1 MTRRLVVVSAGL
13 SQPSSTRLLADRLAA
28 ATVEALETAGDDMGT
43 TVVELRELAHD
54 ITNAVLTG
62 FAAPDLQMALDAI
75 AGADAVIAV
84 TPTFNASYSGLFK
97 SFFDI
102 LEQDA
107 MTETPVLL
115 GATGGTERHSL
126 VLDHAL
132 RPLFT
137 YLGGHV
143 VPTGVYAAS
152 TDWGHG
158 AGTQALAARI
168 DRAAAQL
175 ATAVR
180 TSTRPAA
187 ADEPEGV
194 TPFADLLG
202 RLSAS

>member
-28 ATVEALETAGDDMGT
+28 ATVQALETAGDDVDT

-97 SFFDI
+97 SFCDI

-137 YLGGHV
+137 YLGAHV

-158 AGTQALAARI
+158 ADTQALAARI

-194 TPFADLLG
+194 TAFADLLG